1 MCQGTHIAGFPKGKW
16 VQHKST
22 LAAIPDKNVPFLLEN
37 CDTLILMNGATISI
51 SDWLASLQEKMKPDV
66 EPFKY
71 YKRVSTPVVGKP
83 DKFALERTHLV
94 CYNMADV
101 PESEKGFQ
109 ATTIGSTMPWSSWNT
124 KATQIIWT
132 LRLAAKGAL
141 PIRPSIVASTAVRI
155 PAQQCLLLK

>member
-1 MCQGTHIAGFPKGKW
+1 MQASPKGKW

-22 LAAIPDKNVPFLLEN
+22 LDAIPDKNVPYLLAD
-37 CDTLILMNGATISI
+37 CDTLILMNGGTVSI
-51 SDWLASLQEKMKPDV
+51 SDWLGSLQEKMKPDV

-71 YKRVSTPVVGKP
+71 FKRVNMPAVGKP
-83 DKFALERTHLV
+83 DHLTLERTHLV

-101 PESEKGFQ
+101 PESDKGLQ
-109 ATTIGSTMPWSSWNT
+109 ASNIGSCLPWSSWNT

-141 PIRPSIVASTAVRI
+141 PVRPSVVASTMVRV
-155 PAQQCLLLK
+155 PGESCVLLK